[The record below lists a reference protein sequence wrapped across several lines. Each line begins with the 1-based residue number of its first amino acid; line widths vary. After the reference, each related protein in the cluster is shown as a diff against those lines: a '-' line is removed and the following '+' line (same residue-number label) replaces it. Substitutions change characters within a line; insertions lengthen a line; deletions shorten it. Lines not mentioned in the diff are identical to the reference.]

1 MNSKIDNLVKIH
13 LADNAENIYSSWYR
27 NMIILISAGLF
38 ILNFNNNIYSKIL
51 SIILIILGI
60 ITGIVS
66 TYLYMKKLEL
76 FKNNKIAKVLEIK
89 LKNNLIQITSIIILF
104 IYTII
109 LIYLTSL
116 FF

>member
-13 LADNAENIYSSWYR
+13 LADNAENIYSSWFR

-38 ILNFNNNIYSKIL
+38 LLNFNKNIYSRIL
-51 SIILIILGI
+51 SIILIISGI
-60 ITGIVS
+60 ITGIIS
-66 TYLYMKKLEL
+66 TYLYMKKIKL
-76 FKNNKIAKVLEIK
+76 FNNDEISKVLKIK
-89 LKNNLIQITSIIILF
+89 LNNYSIQITSIIILF
-104 IYTII
+104 IYTIV